1 MEFRRRNDD
10 AAGLVLAEELGVDLV
25 DRAPV
30 LDVGGVDAAE
40 DDVVARHAR
49 FLQNAVDVV
58 EREARVVLDVAL
70 GDFARVGVDRELS
83 RNVEHPLRDDARG
96 VVALVFSAEGRTN
109 EFHVTLL
116 LAMRPVDGG
125 RKKKCAARHS
135 RATAPIVAAL

>member
-1 MEFRRRNDD
+1 MEFRRRDDD
-10 AAGLVLAEELGVDLV
+10 AAGLVFAEKFGVDLV

-30 LDVGGVDAAE
+30 LHVGGVDAAE

-58 EREARVVLDVAL
+58 EGETRMVFDVAL
-70 GDFARVGVDRELS
+70 GDFARVGVDRELT
-83 RNVEHPLRDDARG
+83 RNVEHALRDHARG

-116 LAMRPVDGG
+116 LEMRPVDGG
-125 RKKKCAARHS
+125 RKKCAARFSH
-135 RATAPIVAAL
+135 ATHPL